1 MAEWSLPDLDCPIN
15 HFDPYHYATYPS
27 SCEHEPVPRV
37 PLGPPPQ
44 AQPCLPA
51 SAAATMALHFAP
63 PLQYGSA
70 AAAPSK
76 GENPREVRN
85 RAEKMR
91 RDRLNQSV
99 ADLASMVP
107 PVVAAR
113 RKLDKTTV
121 LRLTAHYLRAHQYVF
136 GDSIGKTPRDFSA
149 ASIQKVLSMFNGFL
163 ITTTY
168 RGIIVVVSQN
178 VNQYLGYNEID
189 LLGQNLHTITH
200 EADRALLRDQLMP
213 RSQKLGPNGELL
225 IPDEPD
231 AIKKVKRALAN
242 EKRAFTIRLK
252 KLGQR
257 SEPSQYITCHVE
269 GSLRKS
275 DRACRTYNRCC
286 QVVRRA
292 RARSDNPCSSGNDI
306 VFIGIVRPTSETF
319 INESAL
325 ESYRMEYRTRH
336 SIDGE
341 IIQCDSRIA
350 LVTGYMTHEVSGVN
364 AMNFMHRDDVRW
376 VIIALREMYD
386 QHRLFGESCYRL
398 ITKNGQSIYMR
409 TRGCLDVDRDSRAVT
424 SFVCTNTVVDEEE
437 GKQLIKLMKR
447 KFRLLVNNNESP
459 RVDEIEDA
467 HEENEQNDDEAVPV
481 EDPRRL
487 EQVILH
493 LVTNLPSPAPSE
505 STQEPNSSPQK
516 NKSPHHLTIIP
527 PNKERIV
534 SAIEKIYNVIKAVPR
549 DSSHEEGSSYAG
561 SSHSTPKY
569 NNTHQIEPNMAPPQ
583 RAPVAPFQSCHVSNY
598 VHVPENSF
606 RYPPP
611 TPNIPQQE
619 FNPPSILNTVASPDL
634 GYFDS
639 SPSPFSD
646 FTPFFGNFDQ
656 NENADDIFYEQP
668 LAATVE
674 EIPYETPEPAHY
686 MPSQYSGPTDFFTPN
701 LYPQPSTSTYTCGTK
716 RPNEFD
722 DFEVAYK
729 KKVTETEVFR
739 TNEQSSDSGSPLEAL
754 FNESFLDSDQI
765 ESALNS
771 LDDFDPSFLDLLN
784 STDVQDVLG
793 QIEKEAEEEGQKLPV
808 FDLSDYE

>member
-1 MAEWSLPDLDCPIN
+1 
-15 HFDPYHYATYPS
+15 
-27 SCEHEPVPRV
+27 
-37 PLGPPPQ
+37 
-44 AQPCLPA
+44 
-51 SAAATMALHFAP
+51 
-63 PLQYGSA
+63 
-70 AAAPSK
+70 
-76 GENPREVRN
+76 
-85 RAEKMR
+85 MR

-136 GDSIGKTPRDFSA
+136 GDSIGKSPQDFSA

-178 VNQYLGYNEID
+178 VNQYLGYNELD

-200 EADRALLRDQLMP
+200 EADRNLLRDQLMP

-242 EKRAFTIRLK
+242 EKRQFVIRLK

-257 SEPSQYITCHVE
+257 SEPNQYITCHVE

-447 KFRLLVNNNESP
+447 KFRLLVNSNESP

-467 HEENEQNDDEAVPV
+467 QDEIENDDSDETVPV

-493 LVTNLPSPAPSE
+493 LVTNLPSPAPPE
-505 STQEPNSSPQK
+505 SNQEPNSSPHK

-549 DSSHEEGSSYAG
+549 DSNYEEGSSYAG

-569 NNTHQIEPNMAPPQ
+569 NNTNQIETTVAPPQ
-583 RAPVAPFQSCHVSNY
+583 KAHNMVPYQSCHVSNY
-598 VHVPENSF
+598 VQVPENTF

-611 TPNIPQQE
+611 TANLTPPQE
-619 FNPPSILNTVASPDL
+619 EYNPPSILNTVASPDL

-639 SPSPFSD
+639 SPSQFSD

-656 NENADDIFYEQP
+656 NDNADDIFYEQP
-668 LAATVE
+668 FAATVE
-674 EIPYETPEPAHY
+674 ELPYDTPEPAHF
-686 MPSQYSGPTDFFTPN
+686 MPSQYSLPTDLFQPT
-701 LYPQPSTSTYTCGTK
+701 LYPQPSTSTYTCGIK
-716 RPNEFD
+716 RPNDFD
-722 DFEVAYK
+722 DFDVAYK
-729 KKVTETEVFR
+729 KKVTETDVIR
-739 TNEQSSDSGSPLEAL
+739 TNDQCSDSGSSLESL
-754 FNESFLDSDQI
+754 FDESFLDTDQI

-771 LDDFDPSFLDLLN
+771 LDEIDPSFPDLLI
-784 STDVQDVLG
+784 STDVQDILG
-793 QIEKEAEEEGQKLPV
+793 QIEKEAEDQKLEG
-808 FDLSDYE
+808 FDFSDYE